1 MFDHCEIVDELRCSD
16 SFWGMIEVRIY
27 YGLSLKVTYAAL
39 RDGPR
44 WLGIAFKV
52 SHGRWTNGGVIRPS
66 FGTNK

>member
-1 MFDHCEIVDELRCSD
+1 MRELLQR
-16 SFWGMIEVRIY
+16 SFVELSFILGNDRSLNLCV
-27 YGLSLKVTYAAL
+27 LSLKVTYAAL

-44 WLGIAFKV
+44 MLGIAFKV